1 MPVGEIGNYGMY
13 AGKSE
18 KNQPQSPTSGAL
30 TMDGFMKLMAVQMQ
44 NQDMSN
50 PMDNSEMM
58 AQLTQMS
65 TVQAMNTFTELA
77 TTQYAMSM
85 IGQDV
90 KIATIDD
97 KGKMNYIYGK
107 ICGINLSQNKVYI
120 DGDTNTEGYG
130 IGNIMEVGAV
140 PVKAEDGEKTEES
153 ADKKSDSSTT
163 DNEPKVEKADGP
175 K

>member
-18 KNQPQSPTSGAL
+18 KAQPQSPGSGAL

-50 PMDNSEMM
+50 PMSNSEMM

-77 TTQYAMSM
+77 TTQYAMAM

-107 ICGINLSQNKVYI
+107 ICGVDLSQNKVYI

-140 PVKAEDGEKTEES
+140 PIKAEGEDETEGESDKESDKTE
-153 ADKKSDSSTT
+153 D
-163 DNEPKVEKADGP
+163 EPKVEKTEGP